1 MNDTI
6 SQERS
11 KILNSLQ
18 FFLCDEPEYIKRL
31 RCLVELER
39 LYKNHEDIDTL
50 NYDNMNNYMCQL
62 PHFVGSVNRNL
73 QMRTSILH
81 KLKQCTSED
90 EIFEEYFEHFMHM
103 EENFLENG
111 C

>member
-1 MNDTI
+1 MKNV
-6 SQERS
+6 SH
-11 KILNSLQ
+11 
-18 FFLCDEPEYIKRL
+18 EYI
-31 RCLVELER
+31 ESF
-39 LYKNHEDIDTL
+39 

-62 PHFVGSVNRNL
+62 PHFVGSVNRKL

-81 KLKQCTSED
+81 KLQYCTSED
-90 EIFEEYFEHFMHM
+90 EIFEEYFEPFMDM